1 MLTDRLFPT
10 FARTAPIV
18 IVWLLIAAP
27 SHGADTLHYGLD
39 IAPNGKMLT
48 ASICAETVSRR
59 SFRLPPGAEWIDEK
73 PAFGAADD
81 DRSCISYRQTLNP
94 SRQAR
99 YFETGFRTGIT
110 RTSLA
115 DILACKNGGSPPVTQ
130 LALQMAKQMRVSFP
144 GEKIAAQRFEL
155 AKRPC
160 QWSSSV
166 LWGDIAQHEFA
177 LAGGTIRIAMPSAL
191 AVTTQ
196 EKLVRWIRAGFNALS
211 LAYGR
216 LPVGEVQVL
225 LFPVGA
231 NNEAVPWGEVK
242 RGGGDAVHLYVDET
256 RSESDLNADW
266 VLVHELSHLLHP
278 YLIAADGWLSEGIAS
293 YYQNVLRAR
302 AGLLTGPRAWEK
314 LDAGFQRGEKQ
325 FDPDMRLFENTRKM
339 MRERQY
345 MRVYWSGAAIA
356 MIGDVELRRLSGGTQ
371 SLDTL
376 LAEIARCCLPS
387 ETRRW
392 DAQTLIKRFD
402 DISQTNI
409 FSRLYDHYVMQ
420 PKFPDLENTYKLLG
434 LTRTG
439 NRLDFA
445 AAGAA
450 LRQQI
455 ITRQ

>member
-10 FARTAPIV
+10 FARTAPVV
-18 IVWLLIAAP
+18 ILLLLIVAP

-48 ASICAETVSRR
+48 ASICAKTVSRGL
-59 SFRLPPGAEWIDEK
+59 FKLPQGARWIDEK
-73 PAFGAADD
+73 PAFGVADD

-99 YFETGFRTGIT
+99 YFETGFRTGIA
-110 RTSLA
+110 RASLA
-115 DILACKNGGSPPVTQ
+115 EILACRNGGSPPAAELELRV
-130 LALQMAKQMRVSFP
+130 AKKMRVSMP
-144 GEKIAAQRFEL
+144 GKKIAAQRFEL

-166 LWGDIAQHEFA
+166 LWGDITEHELA
-177 LAGGTIRIAMPSAL
+177 LAGSTIRVAMPSAL
-191 AVTTQ
+191 TVATQ
-196 EKLVRWIRAGFNALS
+196 EKLVRWIRTGFNALS

-225 LFPVGA
+225 VFPVGA
-231 NNEAVPWGEVK
+231 NNETVPWGEVK

-256 RSESDLNADW
+256 RSETELNADW

-302 AGLLTGPRAWEK
+302 AGLLTGSRAWEK
-314 LDAGFQRGEKQ
+314 LDAGFRRGEKQ

-356 MIGDVELRRLSGGTQ
+356 MIGDIELRNLSGGTQ

-376 LAEIARCCLPS
+376 LAEIAWCCLPT

-392 DAQTLIKRFD
+392 DAKTLIERFD
-402 DISQTNI
+402 DISRTSI

-420 PKFPDLENTYKLLG
+420 AKFPDLKNTYKSLG
-434 LTRTG
+434 LKRVG
-439 NRLDFA
+439 NHLDFTA
-445 AAGAA
+445 AEEA
-450 LRQQI
+450 LWRRI
-455 ITRQ
+455 VTRQ